1 MIYRNAI
8 VLVTLAVSTNA
19 FWFGGEQ
26 KIEPQPVKQVPLG
39 YFRAFTYQPI
49 AFNPQTSNPFYPYPG
64 GKMLQPNQMF
74 TYPKTVPPS
83 SVYGPPQNMAQPPNT
98 PTSSSAVP
106 TQATQPQ
113 TSANSPSASPAT
125 STTGT
130 QSSSTLNDVQL
141 PTSVPAQFS
150 SNPHVSTPI
159 RQTPF
164 LPEPVNLQ
172 YTITNVAP
180 VPLQQVQFVP
190 CMCPVAVSVS
200 TGLSA
205 GMNPE
210 LIANK
215 RSDDIQMSTDYRDP
229 TIVEQSL
236 SEER

>member
-1 MIYRNAI
+1 
-8 VLVTLAVSTNA
+8 
-19 FWFGGEQ
+19 
-26 KIEPQPVKQVPLG
+26 
-39 YFRAFTYQPI
+39 
-49 AFNPQTSNPFYPYPG
+49 
-64 GKMLQPNQMF
+64 MLQPNPVF

-83 SVYGPPQNMAQPPNT
+83 PVYGPPQNLPQPPNT
-98 PTSSSAVP
+98 PTTSSAVP
-106 TQATQPQ
+106 TQTTQSQ
-113 TSANSPSASPAT
+113 TPANSPSASPTT
-125 STTGT
+125 STSGT
-130 QSSSTLNDVQL
+130 QPSSTLNDVQL

-159 RQTPF
+159 RQPPF

-200 TGLSA
+200 TGISA

-210 LIANK
+210 LLANK
-215 RSDDIQMSTDYRDP
+215 RSDDIQIPADYRDP